1 VGGVLRFLAR
11 RLALGVFTVWAVS
24 VLSFVIIQLPPGDF
38 VTSYVA
44 KLSESGGTAAAA
56 EVARMRSD
64 YGLDQPLFVQ
74 YFTWIGRVVRGD
86 FGMSFDWNRP
96 VADVIGDRLALSMVV
111 SVAAIIFT
119 WLVALPIGVYSAVRK
134 YSVLDY
140 LLTFVGFVGLAVPS
154 FLLAL
159 VLMYFGYLFFGASV
173 GGLFSPEFENAGW
186 SLAKVWD
193 LAQHLILP
201 AIILGLA
208 GTAQL
213 IRIMRANLLDELGK
227 PYVTTARAKGL
238 TERRLI
244 AKYPVRVALNP
255 FASAIGFLFPQIVS
269 GTIIVS
275 IVLSLPT
282 VGPLLLT
289 ALRAQDMFLAGTIVL
304 LLGVLTVVGTLISD
318 LVLMWLDHRIRH
330 AG

>member
-1 VGGVLRFLAR
+1 MLRYLAR
-11 RLALGVFTVWAVS
+11 RFALGIFTIWAVS
-24 VLSFVIIQLPPGDF
+24 VLSFSIIQLPPGDF
-38 VTSYVA
+38 VTTYVA
-44 KLSESGGTAAAA
+44 RLSEAGSSSADVEIGRLRT
-56 EVARMRSD
+56 E
-64 YGLDQPLFVQ
+64 YGLDQPLVFQ
-74 YFTWIGRVVRGD
+74 YFKWMGKVVRGD

-111 SVAAIIFT
+111 SIAAIVVT
-119 WLVALPIGVYSAVRK
+119 WFVALPIGVYSAMRK
-134 YSVLDY
+134 YSVFDY
-140 LLTFVGFVGLAVPS
+140 VLTFIGFVGLVVPS

-159 VLMYFGYLFFGASV
+159 VLMYAGFVFFGASV
-173 GGLFSPEFENAGW
+173 GGLFSAEFENAPW
-186 SLAKVWD
+186 SLPKVWD
-193 LAQHLILP
+193 MLKHLVVP
-201 AIILGLA
+201 AIVLGLA
-208 GTAQL
+208 GTAHL

-238 TERRLI
+238 TERRLV

-255 FASAIGFLFPQIVS
+255 FASAIGFLFPQVVS

-304 LLGVLTVVGTLISD
+304 LLGVLTVIGTLVSD
-318 LVLMWLDHRIRH
+318 LILMWLDPRIRH

>member
-1 VGGVLRFLAR
+1 VLRYVAQ
-11 RLALGVFTVWAVS
+11 RLVLGLFTIWAVS
-24 VLSFVIIQLPPGDF
+24 VLSFAIIQLPPGDF
-38 VTSYVA
+38 VTTYVA
-44 KLSESGGTAAAA
+44 RLSESGSVAADA
-56 EVARMRSD
+56 EMARLRAD
-64 YGLDQPLFVQ
+64 YGLDQPLAVQ
-74 YFTWIGRVVRGD
+74 YLKWMERIVHGD

-111 SVAAIIFT
+111 SLAAIIFT
-119 WLVALPIGVYSAVRK
+119 WVMALPIGILSAVRK
-134 YSVLDY
+134 YSIFDY
-140 LLTFVGFVGLAVPS
+140 GLTFLGFVGLAVPS

-159 VLMYFGYLFFGASV
+159 VLMYFGFIFFGLSI
-173 GGLFSPEFENAGW
+173 GGLFSPELENAPW

-193 LAQHLILP
+193 LGSHLVIP

-208 GTAQL
+208 GTAHL
-213 IRIMRANLLDELGK
+213 IRVMRANLLDELGK
-227 PYVTTARAKGL
+227 PYVVTARAKGL
-238 TERRLI
+238 TERRLVL
-244 AKYPVRVALNP
+244 KYPVRVALNP
-255 FASAIGFLFPQIVS
+255 FASAIGFMFPQVVS

-289 ALRAQDMFLAGTIVL
+289 ALQAQDMFLAGTIVL

-318 LVLMWLDHRIRH
+318 LVLMWLDPRIRH

>member
-1 VGGVLRFLAR
+1 VLRYVAR
-11 RLALGVFTVWAVS
+11 RLVLGVFTIWAVS
-24 VLSFVIIQLPPGDF
+24 VLSFAIIQLPPGDF
-38 VTSYVA
+38 VTTYVA
-44 KLSESGGTAAAA
+44 RLTDSGNVSAGAEAARLRA
-56 EVARMRSD
+56 D
-64 YGLDQPLFVQ
+64 YGLDQPLPVQ
-74 YFTWIGRVVRGD
+74 YLKWMGRVVHGD

-111 SVAAIIFT
+111 SIAAIIFT
-119 WLVALPIGVYSAVRK
+119 WAIALPIGVYSAVRR

-140 LLTFVGFVGLAVPS
+140 ALTFLGFVGLAVPS

-159 VLMYFGYLFFGASV
+159 VLMYFGFLFFGLSI
-173 GGLFSPEFENAGW
+173 GGLFSPEFENAPW
-186 SLAKVWD
+186 SLAKVWN
-193 LAQHLILP
+193 LGSHLVIP
-201 AIILGLA
+201 AIVLGLA

-213 IRIMRANLLDELGK
+213 IRVMRANLLDELGK

-238 TERRLI
+238 TERRLV

-255 FASAIGFLFPQIVS
+255 FASAIGFLFPQVVS

-289 ALRAQDMFLAGTIVL
+289 ALQAQDMFLAGAIVL
-304 LLGVLTVVGTLISD
+304 LLGVLTVVGTLVSD
-318 LVLMWLDHRIRH
+318 LVLMWLDPRIRH